1 MTYSA
6 ESFGQLDILS
16 ISKNDL
22 IYMFKQPHVILSKQ
36 DKFLSWWKSLARVF
50 TELKA
55 FAKHF
60 FKVLREQVL
69 NVEKLY
75 SSSFN
80 SNGAKP
86 FRRPVVLSTHD
97 KFILTRLNEQTWT
110 CLIGTKLG
118 EVRGIRIIYTKGEEG
133 KAAPRHSA

>member
-55 FAKHF
+55 FAKNF
-60 FKVLREQVL
+60 LKSRE
-69 NVEKLY
+69 N
-75 SSSFN
+75 
-80 SNGAKP
+80 
-86 FRRPVVLSTHD
+86 
-97 KFILTRLNEQTWT
+97 KF
-110 CLIGTKLG
+110 
-118 EVRGIRIIYTKGEEG
+118 
-133 KAAPRHSA
+133 